1 MAQAPTCGYCMLYGD
16 YFIIM
21 CQTVI
26 FAKSGIECETVK
38 ELKEALP
45 NLELLKN
52 DSYNQ
57 IDDDSCLCQV
67 DLDRTFDKAGLDW
80 ECDCMQFTLNAL

>member
-1 MAQAPTCGYCMLYGD
+1 
-16 YFIIM
+16 M

-26 FAKSGIECETVK
+26 FKKSGKECENVR

-45 NLELLKN
+45 NLELIKN
-52 DSYNQ
+52 EMYGEIQ
-57 IDDDSCLCQV
+57 DDACLCQI
-67 DLDRTFDKAGLDW
+67 DLDDTFDKAGIEW

>member
-1 MAQAPTCGYCMLYGD
+1 
-16 YFIIM
+16 M

-26 FAKSGIECETVK
+26 FVKSGKECETVK

-45 NLELLKN
+45 KLELIKN
-52 DSYNQ
+52 EVYDEIQ
-57 IDDDSCLCQV
+57 EDGCLCQI
-67 DLDRTFDKAGLDW
+67 DLDDTFDKAGIEW

>member
-1 MAQAPTCGYCMLYGD
+1 
-16 YFIIM
+16 M

-45 NLELLKN
+45 QLELIKN
-52 DSYNQ
+52 EMYKEIQ
-57 IDDDSCLCQV
+57 DDACLCQI
-67 DLDRTFDKAGLDW
+67 DLGDTFDKAGLDW